1 MTIRAPTSTDRTQEG
16 TAVTPAESAAWD
28 RGLRLFFRTT
38 PHALMRVI
46 RAISPSNPIEELVV
60 TGRKTGRPR
69 KHQLTLLRVDG
80 SLYVGHPN
88 GRSHWA
94 RNLEATGEGVLV
106 CRGQPPFRVRA
117 ILLET
122 GPERSAAIAAAGR
135 QPFPAGAVYTAAR
148 RHIEAVGAYYRLE
161 PIEGEMSGAT

>member
-1 MTIRAPTSTDRTQEG
+1 MTIRAPTTTDRTKDGG
-16 TAVTPAESAAWD
+16 TETPAASAAWD
-28 RGLRLFFRTT
+28 RGLRLFFRMT
-38 PHALMRVI
+38 PHALMRGL
-46 RAISPSNPIEELVV
+46 RAIQPSNPIEELVV

-94 RNLEATGEGVLV
+94 RNLDETGEGLLL
-106 CRGQPPFRVRA
+106 CRGSEPIRVRA
-117 ILLET
+117 VLLEP

-161 PIEGEMSGAT
+161 PIDGEMSGVT

>member
-1 MTIRAPTSTDRTQEG
+1 MTIRAPTSTERTQDG
-16 TAVTPAESAAWD
+16 ATVIPAESAAWD

-38 PHALMRVI
+38 PHALMRGI

-94 RNLEATGEGVLV
+94 RNLEATGEGILV
-106 CRGQPPFRVRA
+106 CRGKPPLRVRA
-117 ILLET
+117 IPLEP
-122 GPERSAAIAAAGR
+122 GDERSAAIAAAGR
-135 QPFPAGAVYTAAR
+135 QPFPAGQVYSAAR

-161 PIEGEMSGAT
+161 PIDAEMSGAT